1 MNALCGWNGNL
12 SKPPKKVNEKKRFFP
27 KKKRIEKPKMKK
39 MNKKTSRNPYR

>member
-1 MNALCGWNGNL
+1 MHYADGTEIFLNH
-12 SKPPKKVNEKKRFFP
+12 PKKLTKKNVFFQ